1 MISRNIIKPKS
12 VCFSLIFTFLMFA
25 SCKPSKQV
33 ELRLNQLFNDHM
45 VLQQKEEVA
54 FWGTYTPNKR
64 VTVSGSWG
72 EESTTN
78 VAENGNWKLKLTTP
92 KAGGPYKVNITTND
106 SIIVIND
113 VLIGEVWLASGQ
125 SNMEMP
131 LKGWPPSDPIKN
143 SEEEIANAQYSN
155 IRMFDVANRF
165 SLDKEATVKGNWTV
179 CSSEVAGDFSASAYF
194 FARRLNQELNVPI
207 GIINSTWGGTPAE
220 SWVSVEGLKNLGDFD
235 SMLEAMA
242 DPEAERN
249 TKEWYARWKQMDI
262 PSDTQDWDVID
273 LKDNDM
279 AQPSYNDENWKT
291 LALPGRLDWH
301 NEQDV
306 NGVFWFRKTVEIDD
320 ESSGYTFEMGA
331 VDDVDAVYVNGQKI
345 GGTVYDFTNSRSYKI
360 PTSTLKSGKNII
372 AIRVVDTGGPG
383 SISGFLRLK
392 NTKEETITLDGDWKF
407 LITAELF
414 NNKIYTYDLKSV
426 DKLQRPKIIV
436 ANAYSPTTLFNA
448 MIHPLVDFNFK
459 GAIWYQG
466 ESNVGRAKQY
476 ERLFPEL
483 IKDWRTHW
491 QRDFPFYFVQIAPY
505 NYGSP
510 ADKEGSMDLRNAQ
523 RKSLSTK
530 NTGMVVTMDI
540 GNFMNI
546 HPSNKQ
552 DVGSRLAGLALAN
565 DYNKEIVASGPLYQ
579 NHTISGNKIIVE
591 FIHIGS
597 GLTFVDSSPKGFE
610 IAGPDKK
617 YISAEAVIN
626 DNKIEL
632 SAPSVEDPKYVRYA
646 WSDNG
651 IATLFNKEGLP
662 ASTFKTED

>member
-33 ELRLNQLFNDHM
+33 ELSLNQLFTDHM

-165 SLDKEATVKGNWTV
+165 SLDKEARVKGNWTV
-179 CSSEVAGDFSASAYF
+179 CSPEVAGDFSASAYF

-242 DPEAERN
+242 DPETERN
-249 TKEWYARWKQMDI
+249 AKEWYAKWKQMDI

-320 ESSGYTFEMGA
+320 ESSGYTFEMGV

-360 PTSTLKSGKNII
+360 PTSTLKPGKNTI

-565 DYNKEIVASGPLYQ
+565 DYNKEIVASGPLYK